1 MSLPIATRKMGK
13 VEILVPVRRVRSRE
27 GASSALKGGLSR

>member
-1 MSLPIATRKMGK
+1 MRKVGK

-27 GASSALKGGLSR
+27 GASGALKDELSR